1 MREEKTLNG
10 YSDAGKSGGIVSKL
24 QHKYALSR
32 QGAVE
37 MVKACVSVTITNIV
51 LMMTAGVLYTLIKD
65 LLDNNLNK
73 DRIAFYVAAS
83 LAVIVLVFITNFIQ
97 YNATFLTTY
106 RESGIRRTAI
116 AEKLRKLPLSYFGK
130 KNIADLTTNIMGDC
144 AMIETAS
151 SHWIPELIGA
161 VASVILVGIS
171 LFFFFDWR
179 MVLASFWV
187 IPVAFLIVI
196 TCSGAEKRAVRK
208 NQAVKL
214 ALADGI
220 QECLESIR
228 DLRANNAENR
238 YMEELDGKIKKVE
251 KFALFTE
258 LKMAVYVNSAAIILK
273 LGIGTTAVVGGTL
286 FAKGDI
292 SILTFFMFLMLVSRL
307 YAPMEITLQ
316 NFAAI
321 IATGIQCERLDEVLS
336 HEIQTGSETVNNKGY
351 DIVFDHVG
359 FKYADDTDV
368 LKDVSF
374 TAKQGEVTALIG
386 PSGGGKT
393 TISRLAARFWDVN
406 SGKITLGGADIS
418 KVDPESLLSNYSIVF
433 QDVTLFN
440 NSVMEN
446 IRIGRSGASDKEVME
461 AARLANCDEF
471 VDLLPDKY
479 NTNIG
484 ENGSELSGGE
494 RQRISIA
501 RAFLKNAPVIL
512 LDEATASLDAEN
524 ETAIQEALSRLIK
537 NKTVLIIA
545 HRMRTIA
552 NADHIVVLKDGVV
565 AEQGSPEYLSEF
577 DSIYSRM
584 TKQQLISQN
593 WKM

>member
-1 MREEKTLNG
+1 MIER
-10 YSDAGKSGGIVSKL
+10 L

-32 QGAVE
+32 QGAVD
-37 MVKACVSVTITNIV
+37 MIKACACVTLTNIV
-51 LMMTAGVLYTLIKD
+51 LMLPAGILYNLIKD
-65 LLDNNLNK
+65 MLEGTLTGK
-73 DRIAFYVAAS
+73 RIPFYAIGS
-83 LAVIVLVFITNFIQ
+83 VIILILIAITNYIQ

-106 RESGIRRTAI
+106 RESGVRRTTI

-144 AMIETAS
+144 AQIETAS
-151 SHWIPELIGA
+151 SHWIPEMIGA
-161 VASVILVGIS
+161 IVSVFLVGIS
-171 LFFFFDWR
+171 LFFAFDWR

-187 IPVAFLIVI
+187 IPVAFIIII
-196 TCSGAEKRAVRK
+196 TCSGAEKRAIRK
-208 NQAVKL
+208 NAGVKL
-214 ALADGI
+214 VMSDGI

-228 DLRANNAENR
+228 DLRANNAEES
-238 YMEELDGKIKKVE
+238 YMDELEGKIRNVE
-251 KFALFTE
+251 KQALFTE

-273 LGIGTTAVVGGTL
+273 IGIGTTAVVGGAL
-286 FAKGDI
+286 FARGEI
-292 SILTFFMFLMLVSRL
+292 SMLTFFMFLMLVSRL
-307 YAPMEITLQ
+307 YDPMQITLQ

-321 IATGIQCERLDEVLS
+321 IACGIQCERLDEVLS
-336 HEIQTGSETVNNKGY
+336 TETQTGSERLENKGY

-359 FKYADDTDV
+359 FKYSDDTDV

-374 TAKQGEVTALIG
+374 TARQGQVTALIG

-393 TISRLAARFWDVN
+393 TISRLAARFWDVGT
-406 SGKITLGGADIS
+406 GKITLGGEDIS
-418 KVDPESLLSNYSIVF
+418 EIDPETLLKNYSIVF

-446 IRIGRSGASDKEVME
+446 IRIGKSGASDEEVME
-461 AARLANCDEF
+461 AARLANCEEF
-471 VDLLPDKY
+471 VNMLPDKY
-479 NTNIG
+479 DTYIG

-501 RAFLKNAPVIL
+501 RAFLKDAPIIL
-512 LDEATASLDAEN
+512 LDEATASLDAGN

-537 NKTVLIIA
+537 NKTVMIIA

-565 AEQGSPEYLSEF
+565 AEQGSPEYLSSF
-577 DSIYSRM
+577 DSIYGRM
-584 TKQQLISQN
+584 TKQQMKSLN

>member
-1 MREEKTLNG
+1 MIIK
-10 YSDAGKSGGIVSKL
+10 KL
-24 QHKYALSR
+24 QHKYALSE
-32 QGAVE
+32 QGAVD
-37 MVKACVSVTITNIV
+37 MVKACISVMITNIV
-51 LMMTAGVLYTLIKD
+51 LMMSAGILYNLIRD
-65 LLDNNLNK
+65 LLNDSLHEE
-73 DRIAFYVAAS
+73 RRAFYIIAS
-83 LAVIVLVFITNFIQ
+83 LVIIILTAITNFIQ

-106 RESGIRRTAI
+106 RESGVRRTLI

-130 KNIADLTTNIMGDC
+130 KNIADLTTNILGDC

-161 VASVILVGIS
+161 IASVILVGIS

-208 NQAVKL
+208 NQAVKMDM
-214 ALADGI
+214 ADGI

-228 DLRANNAENR
+228 DLRANKAENR
-238 YMEELDGKIKKVE
+238 YMEELDVKIKKVE
-251 KFALFTE
+251 KMALFTE

-273 LGIGTTAVVGGTL
+273 LGIGTTVIVGGTL
-286 FAKGDI
+286 FARGEIDL
-292 SILTFFMFLMLVSRL
+292 LTFFMFLMLVARL
-307 YAPMEITLQ
+307 YNPMEITLQ

-336 HEIQTGSETVNNKGY
+336 HEVQSGTESMNNQGY

-393 TISRLAARFWDVN
+393 TISRLAARFWDTN
-406 SGKITLGGADIS
+406 NGRITLGGEDIS
-418 KVDPESLLSNYSIVF
+418 GIDPETLLSNYSIVF

-440 NSVMEN
+440 NTVMEN
-446 IRIGRSGASDKEVME
+446 IRIGKNGATDEEVME
-461 AARLANCDEF
+461 AARLANCEAF
-471 VDLLPDKY
+471 VNLLPEKY

-501 RAFLKNAPVIL
+501 RAFLKDAPVIL

-524 ETAIQEALSRLIK
+524 ETVIQEALSRLIK

-565 AEQGSPEYLSEF
+565 AEQGSPAELAAY
-577 DSIYSRM
+577 DSIYNRM
-584 TKQQLISQN
+584 TKQQMISQN
-593 WKM
+593 WRM

>member
-1 MREEKTLNG
+1 MIE
-10 YSDAGKSGGIVSKL
+10 KL

-32 QGAVE
+32 QGAVD
-37 MVKACVSVTITNIV
+37 MIKACISVTITNMI
-51 LMMTAGVLYTLIKD
+51 LMMSAGILYTLIKD
-65 LLDNNLNK
+65 VLEGNLDK
-73 DRIAFYVAAS
+73 DRIPFYAIS
-83 LAVIVLVFITNFIQ
+83 SVLIIILYFITNFIQ

-106 RESGIRRTAI
+106 RESGVRRTTI
-116 AEKLRKLPLSYFGK
+116 AERLRKLPLSYFGK
-130 KNIADLTTNIMGDC
+130 KNLADLTTNIMGDC

-161 VASVILVGIS
+161 VASVSIVGVS
-171 LFFFFDWR
+171 MFFFFDAR

-187 IPVAFLIVI
+187 IPVAFFIVI

-214 ALADGI
+214 DMADGI

-228 DLRANNAENR
+228 DLRANNAEGR
-238 YMEELDGKIKKVE
+238 YMEELEGKIRKVE
-251 KFALFTE
+251 KYALSTE

-273 LGIGTTAVVGGTL
+273 AGIGTTAIAGGIL
-286 FAKGDI
+286 FAKGEIDL
-292 SILTFFMFLMLVSRL
+292 LTFFMFLMLVARL
-307 YAPMEITLQ
+307 YAPMEISLQ

-321 IATGIQCERLDEVLS
+321 VSTGIQCERLDEVLS
-336 HEIQTGSETVNNKGY
+336 HKLQTGKEEINNSGY

-359 FKYADDTDV
+359 FKYSDDTDV

-374 TAKQGEVTALIG
+374 TAKQGQVTALIG

-393 TISRLAARFWDVN
+393 TISRLAARFWDIN
-406 SGKITLGGADIS
+406 SGKITLGGEDIS
-418 KVDPESLLSNYSIVF
+418 KIDPESLLTKYSIVF

-446 IRIGRSGASDKEVME
+446 IRIGKSGATDAEVME

-471 VDLLPDKY
+471 VNLLPDKY
-479 NTNIG
+479 NTYIG

-501 RAFLKNAPVIL
+501 RAFLKDAPVIL

-524 ETAIQEALSRLIK
+524 ETVIQEALSRLIK

-552 NADHIVVLKDGVV
+552 NADKIVVLKDGTV
-565 AEQGSPEYLSEF
+565 AEQGSPKELSGK
-577 DSIYSRM
+577 DSIYSHM
-584 TKQQLISQN
+584 TKQQMITQS

>member
-1 MREEKTLNG
+1 MIER
-10 YSDAGKSGGIVSKL
+10 L

-32 QGAVE
+32 QGAVD
-37 MVKACVSVTITNIV
+37 MIKACACVTLTNIV
-51 LMMTAGVLYTLIKD
+51 LMLPAGILYNLIKD
-65 LLDNNLNK
+65 MLEGTLTGE
-73 DRIAFYVAAS
+73 RIPFYAIGSIIILILIA
-83 LAVIVLVFITNFIQ
+83 LTNYIQ

-106 RESGIRRTAI
+106 RESGVRRTTI

-144 AMIETAS
+144 AQIETAS
-151 SHWIPELIGA
+151 SHWIPEMIGA
-161 VASVILVGIS
+161 IVSVFLVGIS
-171 LFFFFDWR
+171 LFFAFDWR

-187 IPVAFLIVI
+187 IPVAFIIII
-196 TCSGAEKRAVRK
+196 TCSGAEKRAIRK
-208 NQAVKL
+208 NAGVKL
-214 ALADGI
+214 VMSDGI

-228 DLRANNAENR
+228 DLRANNAEES
-238 YMEELDGKIKKVE
+238 YMDELEEKIRNVE
-251 KFALFTE
+251 KQALFTE

-273 LGIGTTAVVGGTL
+273 IGIGTTAVVGGAL
-286 FAKGDI
+286 FARGEI
-292 SILTFFMFLMLVSRL
+292 SMLTFFMFLMLVSRL
-307 YAPMEITLQ
+307 YDPMQITLQ

-321 IATGIQCERLDEVLS
+321 IACGIQCERLDEVLS
-336 HEIQTGSETVNNKGY
+336 TETQTGSEHLENKGY

-359 FKYADDTDV
+359 FKYSDDTDV

-374 TAKQGEVTALIG
+374 TARQGQVTALIG

-393 TISRLAARFWDVN
+393 TISRLAARFWDVGT
-406 SGKITLGGADIS
+406 GKITLGGEDIS
-418 KVDPESLLSNYSIVF
+418 KIDPETLLKNYSIVF

-446 IRIGRSGASDKEVME
+446 IRIGKSGASDEEVME
-461 AARLANCDEF
+461 AARLANCEEF
-471 VDLLPDKY
+471 VNMLPDKY
-479 NTNIG
+479 DTYIG

-501 RAFLKNAPVIL
+501 RAFLKDAPIIL

-537 NKTVLIIA
+537 NKTVMIIA

-565 AEQGSPEYLSEF
+565 AEQGSPEYLNSF
-577 DSIYSRM
+577 DSIYGRM
-584 TKQQLISQN
+584 TKQQMISLN

>member
-1 MREEKTLNG
+1 MVERLK
-10 YSDAGKSGGIVSKL
+10 
-24 QHKYALSR
+24 HKYALST
-32 QGAVE
+32 QGARD
-37 MVKACVSVTITNIV
+37 MIRACISVTVTNIV
-51 LMMTAGVLYTLIKD
+51 LMMPAGILFCLIKD
-65 LLDNNLNK
+65 LLEGSLGP
-73 DRIAFYVAAS
+73 DRKPFYIAAS
-83 LAVIVLVFITNFIQ
+83 IGVLALIAVTNFIQ

-106 RESGIRRTAI
+106 RESGVRRTAI
-116 AEKLRKLPLSYFGK
+116 AEKLRKLPLSYFGR
-130 KNIADLTTNIMGDC
+130 KNISDLTTNVLGDC
-144 AMIETAS
+144 AQIETAS

-161 VASVILVGIS
+161 VISVSLVGVS
-171 LFFFFDWR
+171 LFFAFDWR

-187 IPVAFLIVI
+187 IPVAFIIII
-196 TCSGAEKRAVRK
+196 TCSGAEKNAVRK
-208 NQAVKL
+208 NSSVKL
-214 ALADGI
+214 VMTDGI

-228 DLRANNAENR
+228 DLRANGAENR
-238 YMEELDGKIKKVE
+238 YMDELEGKIRDVE
-251 KFALFTE
+251 KMALFTE

-273 LGIGTTAVVGGTL
+273 IGIGTTAVVGGAL
-286 FAKGDI
+286 FAKGEI

-307 YAPMEITLQ
+307 YDPMQITLQ

-321 IATGIQCERLDEVLS
+321 IACGIQCERLDDVLS
-336 HEIQTGSETVNNKGY
+336 SEIQTGSETMNNTGY
-351 DIVFDHVG
+351 DIVFDQVG
-359 FKYADDTDV
+359 FRYSDDTEV
-368 LKDVSF
+368 LKNVSF
-374 TAKQGEVTALIG
+374 TAKQGQVTALIG

-406 SGKITLGGADIS
+406 AGKITLGGEDIS
-418 KVDPESLLSNYSIVF
+418 GIDPETLLRNYSIVF

-446 IRIGRSGASDKEVME
+446 IRIGKEGAGDEEVIR
-461 AARLANCDEF
+461 AARLANCDQF
-471 VDLLPDKY
+471 VELLPQKY
-479 NTNIG
+479 DTYIG

-501 RAFLKNAPVIL
+501 RAFLKDAPVIL

-524 ETAIQEALSRLIK
+524 ESAIQEALSRLIK

-565 AEQGSPEYLSEF
+565 AEQGSPEFLSSY
-577 DSIYSRM
+577 DSIYSHM
-584 TKQQLISQN
+584 TKQQMITQN

>member
-1 MREEKTLNG
+1 MIEL
-10 YSDAGKSGGIVSKL
+10 L

-32 QGAVE
+32 QGAVD
-37 MVKACVSVTITNIV
+37 MIKACISVTLTNMA
-51 LMMTAGVLYTLIKD
+51 LMLPAGVLYCLIND
-65 LLDNNLNK
+65 MLNDNLTK
-73 DRIAFYVAAS
+73 DRIPFYVAGII
-83 LAVIVLVFITNFIQ
+83 VVLVLIAFTNFIQ

-106 RESGIRRTAI
+106 RESGVRRTTI

-161 VASVILVGIS
+161 TISVSLVGIS
-171 LFFFFDWR
+171 LFFAFDWR
-179 MVLASFWV
+179 MVIASFWV
-187 IPVAFLIVI
+187 IPVAFMIVI
-196 TCSGAEKRAVRK
+196 TCSGAEKRAARK
-208 NQAVKL
+208 NAAVKL
-214 ALADGI
+214 AFTDGV

-228 DLRANNAENR
+228 DLRANNAEDR
-238 YMEELDGKIKKVE
+238 YMEELEGKIKNVE
-251 KFALFTE
+251 KMALFTE

-273 LGIGTTAVVGGTL
+273 IGIGTTAVAGGIL
-286 FAKGDI
+286 FANGEI
-292 SILTFFMFLMLVSRL
+292 TLLTFFMFLMLVSRL

-321 IATGIQCERLDEVLS
+321 IATGVQCERLDEVLS
-336 HEIQTGSETVNNKGY
+336 HEVQTGMDDVRYDGY
-351 DIVFDHVG
+351 DIVSDHVG
-359 FKYADDTDV
+359 FKYSDDTEV
-368 LKDVSF
+368 LSDVSF

-393 TISRLAARFWDVN
+393 TISRLAARFWDVDE
-406 SGKITLGGADIS
+406 GRITLGGVDIS
-418 KVDPESLLSNYSIVF
+418 KVDPETLLANYSIVF

-446 IRIGRSGASDKEVME
+446 IRIGKSGATDEEVME

-471 VDLLPDKY
+471 VSLLPDGY

-501 RAFLKNAPVIL
+501 RAFLKDAPVVL

-552 NADHIVVLKDGVV
+552 KADNIVVLKDGII
-565 AEQGSPEYLSEF
+565 AEKGSPDYLSSY

-584 TKQQLISQN
+584 TKQQLLSQN
-593 WKM
+593 WRM

>member
-1 MREEKTLNG
+1 MIEL
-10 YSDAGKSGGIVSKL
+10 L

-32 QGAVE
+32 QGAVD
-37 MVKACVSVTITNIV
+37 MIKACISVTLTNMA
-51 LMMTAGVLYTLIKD
+51 LMLPAGVLYCLIND
-65 LLDNNLNK
+65 MLNDNLTK
-73 DRIAFYVAAS
+73 DRIPFYVAGS
-83 LAVIVLVFITNFIQ
+83 IVVLVLIAFTNFIQ

-106 RESGIRRTAI
+106 RESGVRRTTI

-161 VASVILVGIS
+161 TISVSLVGIS
-171 LFFFFDWR
+171 LFFAFDWR
-179 MVLASFWV
+179 MVIASFWV
-187 IPVAFLIVI
+187 IPVAFMIVI
-196 TCSGAEKRAVRK
+196 TCSGAEKRAASK
-208 NQAVKL
+208 NAAVKL
-214 ALADGI
+214 AFTDGV

-228 DLRANNAENR
+228 DLRANNAEDR
-238 YMEELDGKIKKVE
+238 YMEELEGKIKNVE
-251 KFALFTE
+251 KMALFTE

-273 LGIGTTAVVGGTL
+273 IGIGTTAVAGGIL
-286 FAKGDI
+286 FANGEI
-292 SILTFFMFLMLVSRL
+292 TLLTFFMFLMLVSRL

-321 IATGIQCERLDEVLS
+321 IATGVQCERLDEVLS
-336 HEIQTGSETVNNKGY
+336 HEVQTGMDDVRYDGY

-359 FKYADDTDV
+359 FKYSDDTEV
-368 LKDVSF
+368 LSDVSF

-393 TISRLAARFWDVN
+393 TISRLAARFWDVDE
-406 SGKITLGGADIS
+406 GRITLGGVDIS
-418 KVDPESLLSNYSIVF
+418 KVDPETLLANYSIVF

-446 IRIGRSGASDKEVME
+446 IRIGKGGATDEEVME

-471 VDLLPDKY
+471 VSLLPDGY

-501 RAFLKNAPVIL
+501 RAFLKDAPVVL

-552 NADHIVVLKDGVV
+552 KADNIVVLKDGII
-565 AEQGSPEYLSEF
+565 AEKGSPDYLSSY

-584 TKQQLISQN
+584 TKQQLLSQN
-593 WKM
+593 WRM

>member
-1 MREEKTLNG
+1 MTEKLM
-10 YSDAGKSGGIVSKL
+10 
-24 QHKYALSR
+24 HKYALSR
-32 QGAVE
+32 QGAKD
-37 MVKACVSVTITNIV
+37 MIRACICVTITNMV
-51 LMMTAGVLYTLIKD
+51 LMMPAGILYCLIKD
-65 LLDNNLNK
+65 LLEGTLTSE
-73 DRIAFYVAAS
+73 RIPFYAVSSVA
-83 LAVIVLVFITNFIQ
+83 VLLLIAITNFIQ

-106 RESGIRRTAI
+106 RESGVRRTTI

-161 VASVILVGIS
+161 VISVSLVGIS
-171 LFFFFDWR
+171 LFFAFDWR

-187 IPVAFLIVI
+187 IPVAFIIII
-196 TCSGAEKRAVRK
+196 TCSGAEKNAVRK
-208 NQAVKL
+208 NSAVKM
-214 ALADGI
+214 AMTDGI
-220 QECLESIR
+220 QECLESVR
-228 DLRANNAENR
+228 DLRANNAEDS
-238 YMEELDGKIKKVE
+238 YMKELDGKIKDVE
-251 KFALFTE
+251 KMALFTE

-273 LGIGTTAVVGGTL
+273 IGIGTTAVVGGIL
-286 FAKGDI
+286 FAQGEI
-292 SILTFFMFLMLVSRL
+292 TILTFFMFLMLVSRL
-307 YAPMEITLQ
+307 YDPMQITLQ

-336 HEIQTGSETVNNKGY
+336 AKIQTGSDKMNNDGF

-359 FKYADDTDV
+359 FKYSDDTDV

-393 TISRLAARFWDVN
+393 TISRLAARFWDIN
-406 SGKITLGGADIS
+406 KGKITLGGEDIS
-418 KVDPESLLSNYSIVF
+418 KIDPETLLSNYSIVF

-440 NSVMEN
+440 NSVKEN
-446 IRIGRSGASDKEVME
+446 IRIGKSGASDEEVME
-461 AARLANCDEF
+461 AARLANCEEF
-471 VDLLPDKY
+471 VNLLPDKY
-479 NTNIG
+479 DTNIG

-501 RAFLKNAPVIL
+501 RAFLKDAPIIL

-537 NKTVLIIA
+537 NKTVVIIA

-565 AEQGSPEYLSEF
+565 AEQGSPKELSEY

>member
-1 MREEKTLNG
+1 MIE
-10 YSDAGKSGGIVSKL
+10 KL

-32 QGAVE
+32 QGAVD
-37 MVKACVSVTITNIV
+37 MVKACISVAITDIV
-51 LMMTAGVLYTLIKD
+51 LMMPAGILYMLIKD
-65 LLDNNLNK
+65 LLEDGLDK
-73 DRIAFYVAAS
+73 ERIPFYAISSV
-83 LAVIVLVFITNFIQ
+83 AVIILMAITNYIQ

-106 RESGIRRTAI
+106 KESGVRRTTI

-161 VASVILVGIS
+161 IASVSLVGVSMFI
-171 LFFFFDWR
+171 FFDWR

-187 IPVAFLIVI
+187 IPVAFLIVV

-208 NQAVKL
+208 NQAIKL
-214 ALADGI
+214 AMSDGI

-228 DLRANNAENR
+228 DLRANNAENS

-273 LGIGTTAVVGGTL
+273 IGIGTTAVVGGTL
-286 FAKGDI
+286 FTKGEI
-292 SILTFFMFLMLVSRL
+292 SLLTFFMFLMLVSRL
-307 YAPMEITLQ
+307 YSPMEITLQ

-336 HEIQTGSETVNNKGY
+336 HETQSGSEKLDNNGY
-351 DIVFDHVG
+351 DIVFDSVG
-359 FKYADDTDV
+359 FKYDDNTDV
-368 LKDVSF
+368 LKNVSF

-393 TISRLAARFWDVN
+393 TISRLAARFWDAD

-418 KVDPESLLSNYSIVF
+418 KIDPETLLSKYSIVF

-446 IRIGRSGASDKEVME
+446 IRIGKKGASDAEVME

-471 VDLLPDKY
+471 VNLLPDKY

-501 RAFLKNAPVIL
+501 RAFLKDAPVIL

-552 NADHIVVLKDGVV
+552 NADNIVVLKDGVV
-565 AEQGSPEYLSEF
+565 AEQGSPEFLSGY

-584 TKQQLISQN
+584 TARQLISQN

>member
-1 MREEKTLNG
+1 MIE
-10 YSDAGKSGGIVSKL
+10 KL
-24 QHKYALSR
+24 QHKYALSE
-32 QGAVE
+32 QGAKD
-37 MVKACVSVTITNIV
+37 MIKACICVAIADMV
-51 LMMTAGVLYTLIKD
+51 LMMPAGILYVLIRD
-65 LLDNNLNK
+65 LLNNGLTK
-73 DRIAFYVAAS
+73 DRIPFYVIAS
-83 LAVIVLVFITNFIQ
+83 LVIIILVAITNYIQ
-97 YNATFLTTY
+97 YNATFLSTY
-106 RESGIRRTAI
+106 RESGVRRTTI

-171 LFFFFDWR
+171 MFLFFDWR

-208 NQAVKL
+208 NQAIKL
-214 ALADGI
+214 EMTDGI

-228 DLRANNAENR
+228 DLRANNAEGR
-238 YMEELDGKIKKVE
+238 YMEELDGKIKNVE

-258 LKMAVYVNSAAIILK
+258 LKMAVYVNSAAIVLK
-273 LGIGTTAVVGGTL
+273 LGIGTTAVMGGIL

-292 SILTFFMFLMLVSRL
+292 DLLTFFMFLMIVSRL
-307 YAPMEITLQ
+307 YAPMEISLQ

-336 HEIQTGSETVNNKGY
+336 HEIQTGSDTLNPEGY

-359 FKYADDTDV
+359 FKYSDDTDV
-368 LKDVSF
+368 LTDVSF

-406 SGKITLGGADIS
+406 SGKITLGGVDIS
-418 KVDPESLLSNYSIVF
+418 KIDPETLLSNYSIVF

-446 IRIGRSGASDKEVME
+446 IRIGKNGATDEEVMA

-471 VDLLPDKY
+471 VNLLPDKY

-501 RAFLKNAPVIL
+501 RAFLKDAPVIL
-512 LDEATASLDAEN
+512 LDEATASLDVEN

-537 NKTVLIIA
+537 NKTVMIIA

-552 NADHIVVLKDGVV
+552 KADHIVVLKDGVV
-565 AEQGSPEYLSEF
+565 AEEGSPSELAQY

-584 TKQQLISQN
+584 TRQQLVSQN
-593 WKM
+593 WTM

>member
-1 MREEKTLNG
+1 MIER
-10 YSDAGKSGGIVSKL
+10 L
-24 QHKYALSR
+24 QHEYALSR
-32 QGAVE
+32 QGAVD
-37 MVKACVSVTITNIV
+37 MIKACACVTLTNIV
-51 LMMTAGVLYTLIKD
+51 LMLPAGILYNLIKD
-65 LLDNNLNK
+65 MLEGTLTGERVPFYAIGSIIILIL
-73 DRIAFYVAAS
+73 IA
-83 LAVIVLVFITNFIQ
+83 LTNYIQ

-106 RESGIRRTAI
+106 RESGVRRTTI

-144 AMIETAS
+144 AQIETAS
-151 SHWIPELIGA
+151 SHWIPEMIGA
-161 VASVILVGIS
+161 IVSVFLVGIS
-171 LFFFFDWR
+171 LFFAFDWR

-187 IPVAFLIVI
+187 IPVAFII
-196 TCSGAEKRAVRK
+196 ISTCSGAEKRAIRK
-208 NQAVKL
+208 NAGVKL
-214 ALADGI
+214 VMSDGI

-228 DLRANNAENR
+228 DLRANNAEES
-238 YMEELDGKIKKVE
+238 YMDELEEKIRNVE
-251 KFALFTE
+251 KQALFTE

-273 LGIGTTAVVGGTL
+273 IGIGTTAVVGGAL
-286 FAKGDI
+286 FARGEI
-292 SILTFFMFLMLVSRL
+292 SMLTFFMFLMLVSRL
-307 YAPMEITLQ
+307 YDPMQITLQ

-321 IATGIQCERLDEVLS
+321 IACGIQCERLDEVLS
-336 HEIQTGSETVNNKGY
+336 TETQTGSEHLENKGY

-359 FKYADDTDV
+359 FKYSDDTDV

-374 TAKQGEVTALIG
+374 TARQGQVTALIG

-393 TISRLAARFWDVN
+393 TISRLAARFWDV
-406 SGKITLGGADIS
+406 GTGRITLGGEDIS
-418 KVDPESLLSNYSIVF
+418 KIDPETLLKNYSIVF

-446 IRIGRSGASDKEVME
+446 IRIGKSGASDEEVME

-471 VDLLPDKY
+471 VNMLPDKY
-479 NTNIG
+479 DTYIG

-501 RAFLKNAPVIL
+501 RAFLKDAPIIL

-537 NKTVLIIA
+537 NKTVMIIA

-565 AEQGSPEYLSEF
+565 AEQGSPEYLNSF
-577 DSIYSRM
+577 DSIYGRM
-584 TKQQLISQN
+584 TKQQMISLN

>member
-1 MREEKTLNG
+1 MKMIE
-10 YSDAGKSGGIVSKL
+10 KL

-32 QGAVE
+32 QGAVD
-37 MVKACVSVTITNIV
+37 MIKASVGVTVFNIA
-51 LMMTAGVLYTLIKD
+51 LMMTAGILYTLIDD
-65 LLDNNLNK
+65 LLKDNLGK
-73 DRIAFYVAAS
+73 DRIPFYAIGS
-83 LAVIVLVFITNFIQ
+83 LVVLIFVFITFYIE

-106 RESGIRRTAI
+106 RESGIRRTTI

-130 KNIADLTTNIMGDC
+130 KNLADLTTNIMGDC

-161 VASVILVGIS
+161 LISTTLVGIS
-171 LFFFFDWR
+171 LFFFFDPR
-179 MVLASFWV
+179 MVIASFWV
-187 IPVAFLIVI
+187 IPVAFIIV
-196 TCSGAEKRAVRK
+196 TSCSGLEKKAARK

-214 ALADGI
+214 ELSDGI

-228 DLRANNAENR
+228 DLRANNAQDA
-238 YMEELDGKIKKVE
+238 YMEELEGKIKKVE
-251 KFALFTE
+251 KMALFTE
-258 LKMAVYVNSAAIILK
+258 LKMAVYVNSAAIVLK
-273 LGIGTTAVVGGTL
+273 LGIGTTSVAGGIL
-286 FAKGDI
+286 FARGEIDL
-292 SILTFFMFLMLVSRL
+292 LTFFMFLMLVSRL
-307 YAPMEITLQ
+307 YSPMEISLQ

-336 HEIQTGSETVNNKGY
+336 HDIQTGLEEMKNNGY

-393 TISRLAARFWDVN
+393 TISRLAARFWDAG
-406 SGKITLGGADIS
+406 SGRITLGGEDIS
-418 KVDPESLLSNYSIVF
+418 KIDPETLLENYSIVF

-446 IRIGRSGASDKEVME
+446 IRIGKSGATDEEVIE
-461 AARLANCDEF
+461 AAKLANCDEF
-471 VDLLPDKY
+471 VSLLPDKY
-479 NTNIG
+479 NTKIG

-501 RAFLKNAPVIL
+501 RAFLKDAPVIL

-524 ETAIQEALSRLIK
+524 ETAIQDALSRLIK

-552 NADHIVVLKDGVV
+552 KADHIVVLKDGVV
-565 AEQGSPEYLSEF
+565 AEQGSPEFLSGY

>member
-1 MREEKTLNG
+1 MKMVE
-10 YSDAGKSGGIVSKL
+10 KL

-32 QGAVE
+32 QGAVD
-37 MVKACVSVTITNIV
+37 MIKACISVAVTNIV
-51 LMMTAGVLYTLIKD
+51 LMMTAGILYTLIKD
-65 LLDNNLNK
+65 LLENNLTQ
-73 DRIAFYVAAS
+73 DRIPFYAIGSAII
-83 LAVIVLVFITNFIQ
+83 IVLVFVTNFIQ

-106 RESGIRRTAI
+106 RESGVRRTAI

-144 AMIETAS
+144 AQIETAS

-161 VASVILVGIS
+161 VASVSLVGIS
-171 LFFFFDWR
+171 MFFFFDWR

-187 IPVAFLIVI
+187 IPVAFIIVT

-214 ALADGI
+214 DMADGI

-228 DLRANNAENR
+228 DLRANNAQDR
-238 YMEELDGKIKKVE
+238 YMDELDGKIRKVE

-273 LGIGTTAVVGGTL
+273 LGIGTTAVVGGML

-292 SILTFFMFLMLVSRL
+292 DILTFFMFLMLVSRL
-307 YAPMEITLQ
+307 YAPMEISLQ

-336 HEIQTGSETVNNKGY
+336 HEIQTGSEDLSCDGY

-374 TAKQGEVTALIG
+374 TAKQGQVTALIG

-406 SGKITLGGADIS
+406 SGKITLGGEDIS
-418 KVDPESLLSNYSIVF
+418 RVDPETLLSKYSIVF

-446 IRIGRSGASDKEVME
+446 IRIGKSGATDEEVME

-471 VDLLPDKY
+471 VNLLPDKY

-501 RAFLKNAPVIL
+501 RAFLKDAPVIL

-524 ETAIQEALSRLIK
+524 ETVIQEALSRLIK
-537 NKTVLIIA
+537 NKTVMIIA

-565 AEQGSPEYLSEF
+565 AEQGSPEELAGY